1 MPKHRIEFAYK
12 EEDFEEYLIHACIAA
27 EKLGWTV
34 TYISESGMQAESPAS
49 IAKNTWG
56 EEITLRK
63 KNTGILL
70 ESKSKGSTL
79 FDYGRNKKNVEAMLQ
94 KIEEVSTTELA
105 DDKGKWKQVV
115 EQNQNQGE
123 NDLLNPDSE
132 AAREEK
138 KWWKIFIPAGDFFIT
153 PLIIDLNI
161 LLFVLMVIS
170 SGSFEALI
178 KPDSGLLLN
187 WGANYKPNTVNGEWW
202 RLITCVFEHIGIIHL
217 LMNMYA
223 LLYVGIFLEPLLGR
237 IRFTVA
243 YLATGVAASLISL
256 WWHDNTI
263 SAGASGAI
271 FGMYGVFLF
280 MLLTNIIAKDVRK
293 SMLQSIG
300 IFIGYNL
307 LFGLKA
313 GVDNAAHIGGLVSGF
328 AIGAIL
334 YISVRQPENKR
345 IEKLISGAVLVTV
358 VLAAWILIPRVNNPV
373 GDYIKIMDEFVK
385 QENEAL
391 AVFRVPDNT
400 NTDTYLEVIEKKSI
414 PAWKKCREQIE
425 KAKQLKLP
433 PELSKRVNLIDEYV
447 SHRIKET
454 ELRQKALREE
464 SDQYNED
471 INNEVKKIEELIKEL
486 TGS

>member
-1 MPKHRIEFAYK
+1 
-12 EEDFEEYLIHACIAA
+12 
-27 EKLGWTV
+27 
-34 TYISESGMQAESPAS
+34 
-49 IAKNTWG
+49 
-56 EEITLRK
+56 
-63 KNTGILL
+63 
-70 ESKSKGSTL
+70 
-79 FDYGRNKKNVEAMLQ
+79 
-94 KIEEVSTTELA
+94 
-105 DDKGKWKQVV
+105 
-115 EQNQNQGE
+115 
-123 NDLLNPDSE
+123 
-132 AAREEK
+132 
-138 KWWKIFIPAGDFFIT
+138 
-153 PLIIDLNI
+153 
-161 LLFVLMVIS
+161 
-170 SGSFEALI
+170 
-178 KPDSGLLLN
+178 
-187 WGANYKPNTVNGEWW
+187 
-202 RLITCVFEHIGIIHL
+202 
-217 LMNMYA
+217 MNMYA

-358 VLAAWILIPRVNNPV
+358 VLAAWILIPRVNDPV

-385 QENEAL
+385 QENEAM

-400 NTDTYLEVIEKKSI
+400 NTDTYLELIEKKSM

-464 SDQYNED
+464 TDQYNED

-486 TGS
+486 TGF